1 MIRDE
6 AGPYQIFERFRN
18 YAGITEIYHDGVR
31 ELYSN
36 DTLLS
41 DIIQCFWCLSIWVGA
56 GIAFLAAVF
65 GVIVWNELIFIALAN
80 SAIAIVIETKIFNG

>member
-6 AGPYQIFERFRN
+6 AGPYQIFERFRDF
-18 YAGITEIYHDGVR
+18 AGITEIYQDGIR

-36 DTLLS
+36 DTLLA

-56 GIAFLAAVF
+56 GVAFLAAVF
-65 GVIVWNELIFIALAN
+65 GVISWNELIFVALAN
-80 SAIAIVIETKIFNG
+80 SAIAIVIETKIFNV